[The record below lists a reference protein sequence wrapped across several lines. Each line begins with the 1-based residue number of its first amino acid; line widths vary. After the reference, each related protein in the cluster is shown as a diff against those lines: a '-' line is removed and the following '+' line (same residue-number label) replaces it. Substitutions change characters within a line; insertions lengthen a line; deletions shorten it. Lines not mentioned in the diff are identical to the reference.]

1 MSLPVNIRCGNKIA
15 TCLLKLKPFGF
26 KLFSPT
32 DETAV
37 CSQDFVKFIVKGLEG
52 NILQPFDEGNF
63 RKAELAA
70 QNQVQLASGFISNRS
85 STGTVRV

>member
-1 MSLPVNIRCGNKIA
+1 M
-15 TCLLKLKPFGF
+15 
-26 KLFSPT
+26 
-32 DETAV
+32 

-70 QNQVQLASGFISNRS
+70 QNQVPVQMPSEFICT
-85 STGTVRV
+85 STSVFGVSVSDPDRDWIRIQSDQRIRVQEIQ

>member
-1 MSLPVNIRCGNKIA
+1 LPFFYVPSLGK
-15 TCLLKLKPFGF
+15 T
-26 KLFSPT
+26 
-32 DETAV
+32 V

-70 QNQVQLASGFISNRS
+70 QNQVQLNQCFGSVSDPDWIRIQSDQLIRI
-85 STGTVRV
+85 RVQEIEQGR